1 MLDWADYAR
10 MCVKIVASQLASA
23 QMKRR
28 LSVTSESDDWSIR
41 NVCML
46 CSELKLVTDNL
57 LFVYVC

>member
-10 MCVKIVASQLASA
+10 MCVKIVVSQLASA

-41 NVCML
+41 NVYKL
-46 CSELKLVTDNL
+46 FSELKLVTDNL